1 MKRILIELLALL
13 LFASAACAESVWPEG
28 ITEENG
34 RLTGTVQV
42 KSGSSEHFTCKLDC
56 PVPPETIPSDLFEV
70 GFRFFSK
77 KDMQNALKAAGQ
89 STKGKFSN
97 NRDGTLYTGDWNAE
111 SSADISR
118 EDAEKQAVDIALSYL
133 DALGVEV
140 VRTPNS
146 ISRPYDVEALTDIQ
160 QAFYTHSFSDP
171 EYFMRKLPARY
182 QRMKKYWPKQS
193 AYTSV
198 DFTVCLEGIPI
209 PPWPSYPA
217 GFSDEPDARIAY
229 EVGASV
235 TVSDSGIIVKAST
248 HCIPELKERRPRP
261 DTPDFLEREKSFF
274 NGYPLT
280 ARDSAHDVMK
290 KLREEG
296 REAGLYAQ
304 EDDHPFLPD
313 ENIMSYGY
321 QTVITDIHPILH
333 PTDSETEWACFW
345 QIDSAQEY
353 KDGWRTD
360 W

>member
-1 MKRILIELLALL
+1 MKRIMIELLALL
-13 LFASAACAESVWPEG
+13 LLASSACAESVWPEG

-34 RLTGTVQV
+34 RLTGSVQV
-42 KSGSSEHFTCKLDC
+42 NSGSSESFTCKLDC
-56 PVPPETIPSDLFEV
+56 PVPPETISSDLFEV

-111 SSADISR
+111 ASADISP
-118 EDAEKQAVDIALSYL
+118 ENAEKQAVDIALSYL

-140 VRTPNS
+140 VRTPYS
-146 ISRPYDVEALTDIQ
+146 ISRPYDVEALTNIQ

-182 QRMKKYWPKQS
+182 ERMKKFWPKQS

-198 DFTVCLEGIPI
+198 CFTVCLEGIPVH
-209 PPWPSYPA
+209 PWPSYPA

-229 EVGASV
+229 PVGASV

-248 HCIPELKERRPRP
+248 DHIPELKERRPRP

-280 ARDSAHDVMK
+280 SSYSAEDLMK
-290 KLREEG
+290 KLLLDSSG
-296 REAGLYAQ
+296 AGLYAQ
-304 EDDHPFLPD
+304 EDDQPFLLD

-321 QTVITDIHPILH
+321 QTVITDIYPILH